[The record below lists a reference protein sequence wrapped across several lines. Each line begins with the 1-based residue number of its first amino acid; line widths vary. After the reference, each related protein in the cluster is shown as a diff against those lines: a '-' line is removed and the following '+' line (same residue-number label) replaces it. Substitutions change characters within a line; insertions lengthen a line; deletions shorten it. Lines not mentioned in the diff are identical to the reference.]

1 LDVCFGVCLHG
12 FHVLLS
18 YEFVARLRGRED
30 RLGAVCRYKVGGAA
44 ETETDVFVP
53 NETFWSSHF
62 SVGNFLFVFWVA
74 SLVWGLNQLQLVS
87 QNISKHIKTY
97 QIVKKIVK

>member
-1 LDVCFGVCLHG
+1 MVFTFCLVYG
-12 FHVLLS
+12 
-18 YEFVARLRGRED
+18 FVARLRGRED

>member
-1 LDVCFGVCLHG
+1 MCFGVCLHG

-44 ETETDVFVP
+44 ETETNVFVP
-53 NETFWSSHF
+53 NETFGRVIF
-62 SVGNFLFVFWVA
+62 LLGIFLFVF
-74 SLVWGLNQLQLVS
+74 
-87 QNISKHIKTY
+87 
-97 QIVKKIVK
+97 